1 MTFAGVLDKS
11 CFLKFT
17 GSMSEV
23 FVTIGKLPV
32 SKHNKRKISEV
43 NSMKKE
49 SLMTIP
55 ELMDFL
61 QVKRNTIYTL
71 RNLGLPTVKIGR
83 SVRFR
88 ADSVIRWLSD
98 LEKTSNSPV
107 SGLIHDNAHLL

>member
-1 MTFAGVLDKS
+1 
-11 CFLKFT
+11 
-17 GSMSEV
+17 
-23 FVTIGKLPV
+23 
-32 SKHNKRKISEV
+32 
-43 NSMKKE
+43 MKKE

-71 RNLGLPTVKIGR
+71 RDLGLPTVKIGR

-98 LEKTSNSPV
+98 LEKSSNSPV
-107 SGLIHDNAHLL
+107 SSIIQDNSHLL

>member
-1 MTFAGVLDKS
+1 
-11 CFLKFT
+11 
-17 GSMSEV
+17 
-23 FVTIGKLPV
+23 
-32 SKHNKRKISEV
+32 
-43 NSMKKE
+43 MKQE

-88 ADSVIRWLSD
+88 ADSVLKWLAEMESSNNP
-98 LEKTSNSPV
+98 TSTNTSRK
-107 SGLIHDNAHLL
+107 DNTHLL

>member
-1 MTFAGVLDKS
+1 
-11 CFLKFT
+11 
-17 GSMSEV
+17 
-23 FVTIGKLPV
+23 
-32 SKHNKRKISEV
+32 
-43 NSMKKE
+43 MKQE

-88 ADSVIRWLSD
+88 ADSVLKWLAEMESSNNP
-98 LEKTSNSPV
+98 TSTNI
-107 SGLIHDNAHLL
+107 LRKDNTHLL

>member
-1 MTFAGVLDKS
+1 
-11 CFLKFT
+11 
-17 GSMSEV
+17 
-23 FVTIGKLPV
+23 
-32 SKHNKRKISEV
+32 
-43 NSMKKE
+43 MKKE

-88 ADSVIRWLSD
+88 ADSVIKWLSD

-107 SGLIHDNAHLL
+107 SAFIGDNSHLL

>member
-1 MTFAGVLDKS
+1 M
-11 CFLKFT
+11 
-17 GSMSEV
+17 M
-23 FVTIGKLPV
+23 
-32 SKHNKRKISEV
+32 
-43 NSMKKE
+43 KE

-107 SGLIHDNAHLL
+107 SGIIPDNAHLL